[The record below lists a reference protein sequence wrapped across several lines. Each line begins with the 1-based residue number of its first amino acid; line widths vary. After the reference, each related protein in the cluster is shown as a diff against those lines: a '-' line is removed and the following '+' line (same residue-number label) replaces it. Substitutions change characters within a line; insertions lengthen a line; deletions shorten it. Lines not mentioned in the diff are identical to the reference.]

1 MNKVTFMK
9 MKCTL
14 LLVVTIMGLLFTSGC
29 ALFVVGGAAA
39 TGAGTVAWIH
49 GELHSTEAATLDK
62 AWNATLAAMK
72 DLEFAVTAKEKD
84 AITGKLT
91 ARGAGDK
98 KIQITVNKASGTTA
112 EIRIRVGTFGDSG
125 LSHTILDKIRTHL

>member
-1 MNKVTFMK
+1 MK
-9 MKCTL
+9 LKCTL
-14 LLVVTIMGLLFTSGC
+14 LMVVTIVGLLFTSGC

-39 TGAGTVAWIH
+39 AGAGTVAYVR
-49 GELHSTEAATLDK
+49 GELRSTEAATFDK
-62 AWNATLAAMK
+62 TWSATLAAMK

-98 KIQITVNKASGTTA
+98 KIQITVNKQSGTTT
-112 EIRIRVGTFGDSG
+112 EIRIRVGTFGASM
-125 LSHTILDKIRTHL
+125 LSHTILDKIHARL